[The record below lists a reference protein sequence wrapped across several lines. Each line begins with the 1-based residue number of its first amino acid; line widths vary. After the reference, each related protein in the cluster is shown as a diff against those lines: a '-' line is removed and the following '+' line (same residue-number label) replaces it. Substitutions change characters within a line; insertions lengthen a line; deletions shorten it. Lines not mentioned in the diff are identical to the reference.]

1 VVFAKACA
9 FVLVLGVVPATLWLA
24 GFLPPPVARSDV
36 VASETRTIS
45 EETAWRT
52 RMGAICGWE
61 RKQGRTLEKVFRR
74 ASSPA
79 DVQLLFQEAIRLS
92 DESLAM
98 FKRLNTPL
106 EYRREARTL
115 QRLSWQERMAIKH
128 ALEAFKDGKR
138 AAFVRAIRGLVVVD
152 SKSSNLLAQL
162 GIDGCNVKPVT
173 VPQGSRDRIV

>member
-1 VVFAKACA
+1 MFAKVSA
-9 FVLVLGVVPATLWLA
+9 FVIVVGIVPATLWLA
-24 GFLPPPVARSDV
+24 GFLPPPDARSDV

-45 EETAWRT
+45 EESAWRT

-61 RKQGRTLEKVFRR
+61 RKQGRALEKVFRR

-79 DVQLLFQEAIRLS
+79 DVRLLFQEAIRLS

-98 FKRLNTPL
+98 FKRLDTPL

-138 AAFVRAIRGLVVVD
+138 AAFVRAIRALVAAD
-152 SKSSNLLAQL
+152 SKTSRLLAQI
-162 GIDGCNVKPVT
+162 GIGGCNVRPVT
-173 VPQGSRDRIV
+173 VPQGSRERIV